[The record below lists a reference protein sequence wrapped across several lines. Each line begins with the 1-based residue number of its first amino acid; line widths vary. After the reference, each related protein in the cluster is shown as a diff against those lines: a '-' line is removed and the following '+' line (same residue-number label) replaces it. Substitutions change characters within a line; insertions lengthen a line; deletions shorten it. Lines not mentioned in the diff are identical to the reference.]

1 MNFIIDIPK
10 KEGFGEDATPI
21 NLDVIPE
28 RKGVISVFDGLGGS
42 GSVVYKE
49 GEETHTGAY
58 LASRVVRDT
67 TIDFFTN
74 LKDED
79 CNYKIDSSQLHKYK
93 TLIVKNLNEKLKK
106 QTFETSK
113 LKSSLIRTFPTT
125 LALINYELS
134 DNGVGVDVIWAGD
147 SRAYLL
153 NPKSGLLQLS
163 KDDLKLQ
170 NDPFE
175 NIERDSPLSN
185 MINLEEDFFLN
196 HLNFHFELP
205 VILLVATDGCFGY
218 YPTPMHFEHA
228 ILSSIKNSNSINE
241 MQFSLTEEF
250 KKVTGDDS
258 SMSLTIVNV
267 NDFIGFKSLFLDR
280 FEELYRDYMKD
291 IIAYQSKINE
301 LSATK
306 NKIIS
311 EIDELE
317 VERKEFNKRC
327 WEKYKVEHYKH

>member
-10 KEGFGEDATPI
+10 KDGFGEDATPI
-21 NLDVIPE
+21 KIDVIPE
-28 RKGVISVFDGLGGS
+28 RKVVISVFDGLGGS

-49 GEETHTGAY
+49 GEEAHTGAY
-58 LASRVVRDT
+58 LASRVVRNT

-74 LKDED
+74 LKDAD
-79 CNYKIDSSQLHKYK
+79 CNYRLTSSQLHMFK
-93 TLIVKNLNEKLKK
+93 TLIVKNLNEKLSK

-134 DNGVGVDVIWAGD
+134 DNGVDADVIWAGD
-147 SRAYLL
+147 SRAYSLSPNL
-153 NPKSGLLQLS
+153 GLVQLS

-196 HLNFHFELP
+196 HLNFHFDSP

-218 YPTPMHFEHA
+218 YPTPMHFEYA
-228 ILSSIKNSNSINE
+228 ILSSIKNSNSIEE
-241 MQFSLTEEF
+241 MQSSLTEEF
-250 KKVTGDDS
+250 KNVTGDDC
-258 SMSLTIVNV
+258 SMALTLVNFK
-267 NDFIGFKSLFLDR
+267 DFVGFKSLFSDR
-280 FEELYRDYMKD
+280 FEELYRVYMKD
-291 IIAYQSKINE
+291 IFSYQSRINE
-301 LSATK
+301 LIMNK
-306 NKIIS
+306 NQIIA

-317 VERKEFNKRC
+317 VKRKEHNKGC